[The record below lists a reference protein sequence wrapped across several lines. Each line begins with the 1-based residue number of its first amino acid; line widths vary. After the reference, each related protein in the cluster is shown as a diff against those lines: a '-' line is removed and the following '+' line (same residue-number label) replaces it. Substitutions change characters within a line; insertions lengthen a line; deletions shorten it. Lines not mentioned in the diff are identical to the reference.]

1 MNKSTLKYILI
12 LFMTLSS
19 ASILAQTKV
28 TFEVSFS
35 EPQAHY
41 VDVQME
47 ISGNRKDKLDL
58 KMPVWTPGSY
68 LIREFSKNLESFK
81 AIDAKGKIL
90 SADKIDK
97 NTWRIQNAASDKLK
111 ITYRIYAFEISVRT
125 SFVDASHAFLS
136 PSGIFLYPDGQIKS
150 PSTVLINLPKGW
162 SKISTG
168 LDAVKGKENTFSA
181 ADFDI
186 LYDSP
191 LEIGNQD
198 TFEFTAAGVLHQVA
212 MFGGG
217 NYNKERLKKDMAK
230 IVEEESAIFGEN
242 PNDRYVFIIHNF
254 SAGGGGLE
262 HMNSTVLGT
271 VRSNYNTE
279 PGYSNFLGLVAH
291 EYFHLWN
298 VKRLRPIA
306 LGPFDYDKENYT
318 TNLWIAEGFTAYYD
332 NLILKRAGFYSFDRY
347 LEVISQDLN
356 TIENQPG
363 NQVQSASEA
372 SFDAWIKFYRPN
384 ENSKNS
390 TISYYGKGSLIAMI
404 MDLEILNATKGVKRL
419 DDVMKAMYEEYF
431 VKLGRGYTDA
441 EFRAML
447 EKVSGVAFKEI
458 YDNYV
463 NGTKPIAYAKYFGY
477 AGMGIND
484 DMYGKDLPYLGINT
498 ALKDGKLMVTE
509 VMRNSAG
516 WNDGI
521 NANDEIIA
529 FDNARVSELDKMVA
543 SKKVGDKVDVI
554 INRDGIIKVL
564 RVTLGKNPLG
574 RLKIINLDDAT
585 GEEISIR
592 NKWLSIH

>member
-1 MNKSTLKYILI
+1 
-12 LFMTLSS
+12 
-19 ASILAQTKV
+19 
-28 TFEVSFS
+28 
-35 EPQAHY
+35 
-41 VDVQME
+41 
-47 ISGNRKDKLDL
+47 
-58 KMPVWTPGSY
+58 WTPGSY
-68 LIREFSKNLESFK
+68 LIREFAKNLEGFK
-81 AIDAKGKIL
+81 AVDVKGNQLITTKL
-90 SADKIDK
+90 DK
-97 NTWRIQNAASDKLK
+97 NTWRIQNAATDKIK
-111 ITYRIYAFEISVRT
+111 VTYRIYAFEISVRT
-125 SFVDASHAFLS
+125 SFVDASHAFIS

-150 PSTVLINLPKGW
+150 SSTIAINLPKGW
-162 SKISTG
+162 FKISTG
-168 LDAVKGKENTFSA
+168 LDAIKGKENTFLA
-181 ADFDI
+181 PDFDI

-191 LEIGNQD
+191 FEIGNQD

-230 IVEEESAIFGEN
+230 IVEEETTIFGEN
-242 PNDRYVFIIHNF
+242 PNDRYVFIVHNF
-254 SAGGGGLE
+254 NAGGGGLE
-262 HMNSTVLGT
+262 HTNSTVLGAS
-271 VRSNYNTE
+271 RNNYNSE

-332 NLILKRAGFYSFDRY
+332 NLVLRRAGFYSVDRY

-356 TIENQPG
+356 TIENQAG
-363 NQVQSASEA
+363 NQVQTASES

-384 ENSKNS
+384 ENSRNS

-404 MDLEILNATKGVKRL
+404 MDLEILNATKGLKRL
-419 DDVMKAMYEEYF
+419 DDVMKSMYEEYF

-441 EFRAML
+441 EFKAML
-447 EKVSGVAFKEI
+447 EKVSGVSFNPI

-463 NGTKPIAYAKYFGY
+463 NGTKPIEYAKYFGY
-477 AGMGIND
+477 AGLGIND
-484 DMYGKDLPYLGINT
+484 DMYRRNLPYLGVT
-498 ALKDGKLMVTE
+498 SAVKEGKLMVTE
-509 VMRNSAG
+509 VARNSAG

-521 NANDEIIA
+521 SVNDEIIA
-529 FDNARVSELDKMVA
+529 FDNARVSELEKMVA
-543 SKKVGDKVDVI
+543 SKKVGDKVDII

-585 GEEISIR
+585 AEEINIR
-592 NKWLSIH
+592 NKWLSLN

>member
-1 MNKSTLKYILI
+1 MNSSTLKYILAI
-12 LFMTLSS
+12 FMTLSS

-28 TFEVSFS
+28 SFEVSFI

-47 ISGNRKDKLDL
+47 IAGNKKEKLDL

-68 LIREFSKNLESFK
+68 LVREFAKNLEGFK
-81 AIDAKGKIL
+81 AVDGKGKPL
-90 SADKIDK
+90 LFDKIDK
-97 NTWRIQNAASDKLK
+97 NTWRVQNAATEK
-111 ITYRIYAFEISVRT
+111 IKVTYRIYAFEVSVRT
-125 SFVDASHAFLS
+125 SFVDASHAFIS
-136 PSGIFLYPDGQIKS
+136 PSGMFLYPDGQIKS
-150 PSTVLINLPKGW
+150 SSTIAINLPKGW
-162 SKISTG
+162 FKISTG
-168 LDAVKGKENTFSA
+168 LDAVKGKENLFFA
-181 ADFDI
+181 PDFDI

-191 LEIGNQD
+191 FEIGNQD

-217 NYNKERLKKDMAK
+217 NYNKERLKKDMAQ
-230 IVEEESAIFGEN
+230 IVEEETSIFGEN

-254 SAGGGGLE
+254 NVGGGGLE
-262 HMNSTVLGT
+262 HLNSTVLGAS
-271 VRSNYNTE
+271 RNSYASE

-332 NLILKRAGFYSFDRY
+332 NLTLRRAGFYSPDKY
-347 LEVISQDLN
+347 LELISQDFN

-404 MDLEILNATKGVKRL
+404 MDLEILHATKGVKRL

-431 VKLGRGYTDA
+431 IKLGRGYTDA
-441 EFRAML
+441 EFKSML
-447 EKVSGVAFKEI
+447 EKVSGVSFNEI
-458 YDNYV
+458 YDSYV

-477 AGMGIND
+477 AGLGIND
-484 DMYGKDLPYLGINT
+484 DMYGRNFPYLGVT
-498 ALKDGKLMVTE
+498 STLKDGKIIVTE
-509 VMRNSAG
+509 VLKNSAA
-516 WNDGI
+516 WIDGI
-521 NANDEIIA
+521 NINDEIIA
-529 FDNARVSELDKMVA
+529 IDNARVSELEKIVA

-564 RVTLGKNPLG
+564 RVTLTKNPLG
-574 RLKIINLDDAT
+574 RLKIINLDDASA
-585 GEEISIR
+585 EEISIR
-592 NKWLSIH
+592 NKWLSIK